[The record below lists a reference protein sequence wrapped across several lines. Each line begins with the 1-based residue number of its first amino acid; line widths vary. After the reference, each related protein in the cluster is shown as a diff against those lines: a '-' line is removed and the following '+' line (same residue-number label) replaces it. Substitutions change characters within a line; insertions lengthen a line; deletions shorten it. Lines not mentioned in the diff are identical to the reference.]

1 MKSIFEKQNLPV
13 ISIEQ
18 LKLLF
23 ADLILWYD
31 QPYCK
36 NIEGAEEIVGEYMIR
51 TCHNCKFL
59 KQCRYDGVEIDDMPC
74 IYHRKV

>member
-13 ISIEQ
+13 VNIEQ

-31 QPYCK
+31 KPYCK
-36 NIEGAEEIVGEYMIR
+36 NIEGAEEIVGEYMK
-51 TCHNCKFL
+51 N
-59 KQCRYDGVEIDDMPC
+59 
-74 IYHRKV
+74 RKTNGH